1 MTWEFAAPYFSVFH
15 ILFTLRT
22 RLIVLVGKGRLRSAE
37 KWQFLLLFPHSDAPN
52 GTYMVMAPQI
62 TSPLNIS
69 PVFAPLTFF
78 CLQISTEI
86 VAKLQCCELFVRERG
101 LYIYN
106 LMLSCLSRMSEWSFC
121 ESARQSEI
129 SIPEQFCTF
138 AQFFTL
144 IPALS
149 CFHSPPPLVSA
160 SPVVLIWL
168 PKEPRRGVVLG
179 QQFCLYSEGRAT
191 RWYQNTRHFCP
202 KFPTKIYL
210 SDIKWHFFELRIK
223 LSAPFETCLLCVGSN
238 LNSHIHSSSIQ
249 HFINTKYGNRAQS
262 VNKNFTLL

>member
-1 MTWEFAAPYFSVFH
+1 MPQFQGRFSSFCKKSYRCMTWEFAAPYFSVFH

-69 PVFAPLTFF
+69 PVFALITFF
-78 CLQISTEI
+78 LLQISTEI
-86 VAKLQCCELFVRERG
+86 VAYGKLQCCKLFVREHG

-149 CFHSPPPLVSA
+149 CFHSPPIP
-160 SPVVLIWL
+160 
-168 PKEPRRGVVLG
+168 
-179 QQFCLYSEGRAT
+179 
-191 RWYQNTRHFCP
+191 
-202 KFPTKIYL
+202 
-210 SDIKWHFFELRIK
+210 
-223 LSAPFETCLLCVGSN
+223 
-238 LNSHIHSSSIQ
+238 SSLHHQ
-249 HFINTKYGNRAQS
+249 
-262 VNKNFTLL
+262 

>member
-86 VAKLQCCELFVRERG
+86 VAKIAV
-101 LYIYN
+101 
-106 LMLSCLSRMSEWSFC
+106 
-121 ESARQSEI
+121 
-129 SIPEQFCTF
+129 
-138 AQFFTL
+138 
-144 IPALS
+144 
-149 CFHSPPPLVSA
+149 
-160 SPVVLIWL
+160 
-168 PKEPRRGVVLG
+168 
-179 QQFCLYSEGRAT
+179 
-191 RWYQNTRHFCP
+191 
-202 KFPTKIYL
+202 
-210 SDIKWHFFELRIK
+210 LRIICQGTWIVY
-223 LSAPFETCLLCVGSN
+223 L
-238 LNSHIHSSSIQ
+238 
-249 HFINTKYGNRAQS
+249 
-262 VNKNFTLL
+262 